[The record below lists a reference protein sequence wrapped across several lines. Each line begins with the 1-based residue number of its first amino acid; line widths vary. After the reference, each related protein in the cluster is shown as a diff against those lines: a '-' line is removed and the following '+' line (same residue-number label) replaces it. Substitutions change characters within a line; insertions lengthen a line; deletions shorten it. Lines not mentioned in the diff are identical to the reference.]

1 MKKLLALVLAA
12 LMVLG
17 VVSAFADEA
26 PTKNIPELTKEPL
39 HILLWD
45 IATEGLGKKV
55 QEDAVRR
62 FMEAYPNITVEQVH
76 QQNDTYKSQ
85 LQIALSAK
93 EGQPD
98 MYIHWGGGPMAEY
111 YKSGCVNDITEMYA
125 KYDHPE
131 FIDAAVAQ
139 SSYDGKMLAIP
150 FGGLSGCDIFY
161 NKDVF
166 EACGITEVPTTIEEL
181 EADCEKIKEAGYIP
195 FSLANLPRWTGSM
208 YYMYLVARRSGNAE
222 FDAAYD
228 GTGSFT
234 SPAFIYAGEKIQDWV
249 NKGYFNPGFN
259 SMAPD
264 NNDDRNML
272 IQGQA
277 AMMLHGSWQVS
288 GIKNEDEEF
297 YNASLGTFRFPIDT
311 EAEAAGVPQNVE
323 IGTAIGNGFSFNCWL
338 DAEHTQ
344 VDQEKLDACYVL
356 ATQFYNDEIYNAMQV
371 EGGGTPSIKGY
382 DKTDDPNLKVVID
395 TFFNA
400 SNVQLW
406 YDQYLP
412 ASVTEVHQDMM
423 GELFGLTKT
432 PEEVGQA
439 QDEAMAKAR

>member
-1 MKKLLALVLAA
+1 MKRLLALVLAV
-12 LMVLG
+12 LMVLTAA
-17 VVSAFADEA
+17 SALAEGE
-26 PTKNIPELTKEPL
+26 KNIPELTKEPMT
-39 HILLWD
+39 ILLWD
-45 IATEGLGKKV
+45 IATEGVGKKA
-55 QEDAVRR
+55 QEDAVAR
-62 FMEAYPNITVEQVH
+62 FMADYPNIHVEQVH
-76 QQNDTYKSQ
+76 KQNDTYKQ
-85 LQIALSAK
+85 DLQIAFSAK
-93 EGQPD
+93 DGQPD

-111 YKSGCVNDITEMYA
+111 YKSGCVNDITELFNT
-125 KYDHPE
+125 YDHPD

-139 SSYDGKMLAIP
+139 STFDGKVLAIP

-161 NKDVF
+161 NKQIF
-166 EACGITEVPTTIEEL
+166 EELGIEVPATIAEL
-181 EADCEKIKEAGYIP
+181 EAACDKLLENGYIP
-195 FSLANLPRWTGSM
+195 FALANLPRWTGSM
-208 YYMYLVARRSGNAE
+208 YYMYLVARHSGNAE

-249 NKGYFNPGFN
+249 KKGYFNEGFN

-264 NNDDRNML
+264 NNDDRALL
-272 IQGQA
+272 IQGVC

-288 GIKNEDEEF
+288 GIKNDDLEF
-297 YNASLGTFRFPIDT
+297 YNDNLGVFRFPVDE
-311 EAEAAGVPQNVE
+311 EAQAAGVPQNVE

-344 VDQEKLDACYVL
+344 VDEEKLKACYVL
-356 ATQFYNDEIYNAMQV
+356 ATQYYNDDTYSAIQV
-371 EGGGTPSIKGY
+371 EGGNTPSIKGY
-382 DKTDDPNLKVVID
+382 ENVDDPNNKVVID
-395 TFFNA
+395 VFFSA

-412 ASVTEVHQDMM
+412 ASVTEVHKDMM

-439 QDEAMAKAR
+439 QDEAMAAARAE